1 MARLTLSF
9 INVGVSSSTQETYR
23 ATRHSSEFIHN
34 AFLPFDY
41 PERAFND
48 SPLRD
53 HLNSTVIDGVG
64 KWNGYILVY
73 RFSWKSGQI
82 KYLPFCPSYKKK
94 GKRLFLLYR
103 DPFNLSEI

>member
-23 ATRHSSEFIHN
+23 AMRHPSEFIHN
-34 AFLPFDY
+34 AFLPFYY
-41 PERAFND
+41 PKRAFND
-48 SPLRD
+48 FLLRD
-53 HLNSTVIDGVG
+53 HLNSTVIDGVE

-73 RFSWKSGQI
+73 RFSWKFGQI

-94 GKRLFLLYR
+94 GKRLFILYR